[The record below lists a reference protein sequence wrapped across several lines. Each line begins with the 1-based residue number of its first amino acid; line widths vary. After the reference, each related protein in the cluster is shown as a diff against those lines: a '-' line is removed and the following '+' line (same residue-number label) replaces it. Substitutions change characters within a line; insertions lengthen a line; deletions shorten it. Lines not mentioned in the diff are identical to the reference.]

1 MRTRRLLKQSVFQL
15 GMAGLLIAA
24 AFFPAPAKAGEGD
37 AGQPGAF
44 LTYGAGARAMAM
56 GRAFT
61 GLADDATAVYWNPA
75 GLSALTQNQV
85 IVQYVSLVDGNN
97 YQYLGYNHILPYIGT
112 LGVGLI
118 FLNQGEAEG
127 RSSYNEVLE
136 SFTHNQLGVMLGFG
150 SDITPQLAAGGT
162 LKIVSQTLM
171 NISGTGFGL
180 DAGLMYHPWPF
191 LNTGLT
197 FRNLLAPAIQL
208 KEEKE
213 QYPMNLVLGVGVK
226 VFEDKVKADLDVAK
240 NLEQDV
246 VKLCLGLEVSP
257 IPRLFLR
264 AGIDDTEIGMGAGY
278 QYQGFQLDYAL
289 GFPIFQTVEIMHKV
303 ALSYYFGGFIMD
315 VKAEPEI
322 FSPVGINKVSVLK
335 INCQTKFPLRIWSL
349 EIRNEAKT
357 LVKKYS
363 GEGSPP
369 DHVVWDGLLDNT
381 NPMPDGRYQVTLA
394 VVDASGGT
402 KKSADIF
409 VNIQSI
415 LPLGVSPVEMLE

>member
-1 MRTRRLLKQSVFQL
+1 MRSRRMLRQSVLQL
-15 GMAGLLIAA
+15 SLAGLLITA
-24 AFFPAPAKAGEGD
+24 AFFSSPAEAGEGD

-75 GLSALTQNQV
+75 GLSALSQNQA

-127 RSSYNEVLE
+127 RDSYNEILD

-150 SDITPQLAAGGT
+150 SDITPLLAAGGT

-171 NISGTGFGL
+171 NVSGTGLGL
-180 DAGLMYHPWPF
+180 DAGIMYHPWPF
-191 LNTGLT
+191 LNMGLA
-197 FRNLLAPAIQL
+197 FRNLLAPVIQL
-208 KEEKE
+208 KDEKE

-226 VFEDKVKADLDVAK
+226 VFEEQLKVDLDIAK
-240 NLEQDV
+240 NLEQDE

-278 QYQGFQLDYAL
+278 RYQGFALDYAL
-289 GFPIFQTVEIMHKV
+289 GFQTVEMMHKV
-303 ALSYYFGGFIMD
+303 ALSYYFGGFVMD
-315 VKAEPEI
+315 VKAEPET
-322 FSPVGINKVSVLK
+322 FSPVGFNKVSVLK

-349 EIRNEAKT
+349 EIRNEAKA

-394 VVDASGGT
+394 VEDASGET
-402 KKSADIF
+402 KKSANIF

>member
-1 MRTRRLLKQSVFQL
+1 MIRQSVFQL
-15 GMAGLLIAA
+15 GMAGLLAAA
-24 AFFPAPAKAGEGD
+24 AFIPVSTVAAEGD

-75 GLSALTQNQV
+75 GLSNLTQNQA
-85 IVQYVSLVDGNN
+85 IVQYVSLIAGSN
-97 YQYLGYNHILPYIGT
+97 YQYLGYNHILPYVGT

-118 FLNQGEAEG
+118 LLNQGEAEG
-127 RSSYNEVLE
+127 RDSYNELSD
-136 SFTHNQLGVMLGFG
+136 SFVNNQLGVLLGFG
-150 SDITPQLAAGGT
+150 TDITPVLAAGGS

-171 NISGTGFGL
+171 NVSGTGFGL
-180 DAGLMYHPWPF
+180 DAGIMYHPWPF
-191 LNTGLT
+191 LNAGLI
-197 FRNLLAPAIQL
+197 FRNLLAPVIQL
-208 KEEKE
+208 KDEKE
-213 QYPMNLVLGVGVK
+213 EYPLNMVLGVGVK
-226 VFEDKVKADLDVAK
+226 IFEEQVKLDLDIAK

-257 IPRLFLR
+257 LPGLFLR

-278 QYQGFQLDYAL
+278 RYQEFQLDYAL
-289 GFPIFQTVEIMHKV
+289 GLQTVEVMHKV
-303 ALSYYFGGFIMD
+303 ALSYYFGGFVMD
-315 VKAEPEI
+315 VKAEPET

-335 INCQTKFPLRIWSL
+335 INCQTKFPLRIWTL
-349 EIRNEAKT
+349 EIRNEAKS

-369 DHVVWDGLLDNT
+369 GHVVWDGLLDNT
-381 NPMPDGRYQVTLA
+381 SPMPDGRYTVILT
-394 VVDASGGT
+394 VEDASGGT
-402 KKSADIF
+402 KKTADIF